1 MGRNY
6 NSIANNGAGIKS
18 IQRGTFT
25 HTSSTSG
32 TVTFTETISAVD
44 LEKSFISTLRSKHF
58 SYGYNVWENT
68 TFASVECE
76 APDVYLS
83 DSTTITASAQNSSFN
98 QVGRRR
104 PIVAYEVIEYY

>member
-1 MGRNY
+1 MGRNWA
-6 NSIANNGAGIKS
+6 SIANNAAGIKS

-25 HTSSTSG
+25 HSSSSG
-32 TVTFTETISAVD
+32 GTITFTATISAVD

-83 DSTTITASAQNSSFN
+83 DSTTITASAQNNSFN